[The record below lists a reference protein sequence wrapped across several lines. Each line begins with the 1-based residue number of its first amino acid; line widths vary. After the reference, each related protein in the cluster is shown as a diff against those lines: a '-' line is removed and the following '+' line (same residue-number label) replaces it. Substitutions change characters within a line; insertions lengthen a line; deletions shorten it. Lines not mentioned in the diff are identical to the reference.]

1 MLSVAGV
8 VFGLVLLI
16 GGGAVLVHGAS
27 QIATRLG
34 VSPMVVGLT
43 ILAFGTSLPEM
54 VVNVISA
61 NSGATNLAFGNV
73 VGSNVAN
80 LALVLGISALI
91 KPIEIQGQLVQRELP
106 LLLLATS
113 ILTVMVLDQALGGT
127 ANVIGRSDALI
138 LILVFGIFFY
148 ITVMDFVRSRR
159 PDPILADIESSP
171 LVPSEPM
178 QVLPWVL
185 VPVGI
190 AMLYFGGEQTVK
202 HSVDLASRLGV
213 SQTII
218 GLFVVALGT
227 SMPELVTSVIAA
239 VRGESDL
246 ALGNV
251 IGSNLFN
258 TLAVLPA
265 SALVAPVAVPA
276 GGTTDILV
284 SLAFASVLIP
294 IFVLGKA
301 RLSRFAGGG
310 FLAVFLA
317 WVVFRTM
324 S

>member
-1 MLSVAGV
+1 MITAFGLLL
-8 VFGLVLLI
+8 GLVLLLA
-16 GGGAVLVHGAS
+16 GGAALVHGAS
-27 QIATRLG
+27 QIAARLG

-61 NSGATNLAFGNV
+61 SSGATSLAFGNV
-73 VGSNVAN
+73 IGSNVAN
-80 LALVLGISALI
+80 LALVLGIAALI

-113 ILTVMVLDQALGGT
+113 ILAVMALDQALGGT
-127 ANVIGRSDALI
+127 ANVVGRSDALI
-138 LILVFGIFFY
+138 LFLVFGIFLY
-148 ITVMDFVRSRR
+148 ITILDFVRSRR

-171 LVPSEPM
+171 LVPAEPM
-178 QVLPWVL
+178 QVLPWIL
-185 VPVGI
+185 VPAGI
-190 AMLYFGGEQTVK
+190 GMLYFGGEQTVK
-202 HSVDLASRLGV
+202 HSVDLAGQLGV
-213 SQTII
+213 SQTIV

-227 SMPELVTSVIAA
+227 SMPELVTSAIAA

-265 SALVAPVAVPA
+265 SAFVAPVAVPA
-276 GGTTDILV
+276 GGTVDILL
-284 SLAFASVLIP
+284 SLAFAFVLIP
-294 IFVLGKA
+294 VFVFGKA
-301 RLSRFAGGG
+301 RLGRGVGGA
-310 FLAVFLA
+310 FLAVFVT
-317 WVVFRTM
+317 WVVVRTM

>member
-1 MLSVAGV
+1 MMTPLGV
-8 VFGLVLLI
+8 LFGLALLI
-16 GGGAVLVHGAS
+16 GGGVALVHGAS

-61 NSGATNLAFGNV
+61 NTGATSLAFGNV
-73 VGSNVAN
+73 IGSNVAN
-80 LALVLGISALI
+80 LALVLGIAALI

-113 ILTVMVLDQALGGT
+113 ILTVMVLDEALGGT
-127 ANVIGRSDALI
+127 ANLIGRSDALI
-138 LILVFGIFFY
+138 LILVFGIFLY
-148 ITVMDFVRSRR
+148 ITIMDFVRSRR
-159 PDPILADIESSP
+159 PDAIVADIESSP
-171 LVPSEPM
+171 LVPSEPATI
-178 QVLPWVL
+178 LPWVL
-185 VPVGI
+185 VPLGI

-202 HSVDLASRLGV
+202 HSVALAGQFGV

-227 SMPELVTSVIAA
+227 SMPELVTSAIAA

-251 IGSNLFN
+251 VGSNLFN

-265 SALVAPVAVPA
+265 SALVAPVAVPS
-276 GGTTDILV
+276 GGTIDILL
-284 SLAFASVLIP
+284 SLAFAFALLPV
-294 IFVLGKA
+294 FVFGEA
-301 RLSRFAGGG
+301 RLGRLVGGA
-310 FLAVFLA
+310 FLIVFIT
-317 WVVFRTM
+317 WVVIRVTG
-324 S
+324 